1 MKRSKTRRKNL
12 GFGFTEEVAKVTLE
26 NGHFKKLK
34 TADWI
39 DQLLPNFNPG
49 QRFESESSTWTVTLF
64 IGISLILFSIVF
76 FRLFH
81 LQVVQGKQNREL
93 ADGNRIRVK
102 LIHAPRGVIFDRNG
116 KILAS
121 NAPGFR
127 LLDSKTQK
135 PKLITREESLE
146 LEVKNDPSVAGL
158 EVDNIRTY
166 PMGEKTAHLVGY
178 VGEVS
183 QEELSDPKFR
193 GAKSGDWIGKTGI
206 EAQYDTILRG
216 TDGGEIIEVDSKDNK
231 LRTLRRVAPIAGEN
245 IYLTIDNDL
254 QKVAYDS
261 MQSQLAKTGS
271 CCAGA
276 IAQDPRSGQILALVS
291 LPSFDPNLFTYSS
304 NDSALENIL
313 TRSDSPILNRA
324 IAGTYPPGSTYKII
338 SSIAALSSGKVTPQT
353 IVEDS
358 GVTYLGP
365 FKFSNWYFSEYG
377 KTEGS
382 VDLVKAIRRSNDTYF
397 YRIGQM
403 IGENALIDWSK
414 KLYLGRRLGIDLPG
428 EAKGLVPDHAW
439 KDDNI
444 GEPWYPGDTLHMA
457 IGQGFLLTTPL
468 QILGITSFIATDGVM
483 YKPQLVLKIT
493 DGDKETGKFSPEIL
507 ISNLVP
513 SEHLA
518 YIKEGLEE
526 VTKEGG
532 TAWPFFSFPV
542 STAGKTGTAEFGHPQ
557 NKTHAWYTSY
567 APADDPKIAMVV
579 LVEAGG
585 EGSSIAGPIIK
596 DAYRWFL
603 SPDKNHLL
611 QDIYQVS
618 TASARQQG
626 E

>member
-1 MKRSKTRRKNL
+1 MNRFKRRKNL
-12 GFGFTEEVAKVTLE
+12 GLGFTEEITKVTLE
-26 NGHFKKLK
+26 NGHFKRVK
-34 TADWI
+34 TADWT
-39 DQLLPNFNPG
+39 DQLLPNFDPG
-49 QRFESESSTWTVTLF
+49 QRFESENNTWGVTLF
-64 IGISLILFSIVF
+64 IGVSLLLFSIVF

-81 LQVVQGKQNREL
+81 LQVVEGKQNREL

-116 KILAS
+116 KILAA

-127 LLDSKTQK
+127 LFDPKTQK
-135 PKLITREESLE
+135 SRLITREEALE
-146 LEVKNDPSVAGL
+146 LEVKNDQSLEGL

-166 PMGEKTAHLVGY
+166 PLGEKTAHLVGY

-183 QEELSDPKFR
+183 QEELTDPKFQ
-193 GAKSGDWIGKTGI
+193 GAKSGDWVGKSGI
-206 EAQYDTILRG
+206 ETQYEMVLRG
-216 TDGGEIIEVDSKDNK
+216 VDGGEVIEVDSKGNK
-231 LRTLRRVAPIAGEN
+231 LRTLRRVTPLAGKN
-245 IYLTIDNDL
+245 IYLTIDSDL

-261 MQSQLAKTGS
+261 IQSQLSKTGS
-271 CCAGA
+271 CCASA
-276 IAQDPRSGQILALVS
+276 IAQDPRSGQVLALVS

-313 TRSDSPILNRA
+313 TRSDSPVLNRT
-324 IAGTYPPGSTYKII
+324 ITGTYPPGSTYKIV

-353 IVEDS
+353 IIEDS

-382 VDLVKAIRRSNDTYF
+382 VDLVKAIKRSNDTYF
-397 YRIGQM
+397 YKIGQI
-403 IGENALIDWSK
+403 IGEDALIDWSK
-414 KLYLGRRLGIDLPG
+414 KLYLGQKLGIDLPG
-428 EAKGLVPDHAW
+428 EANGLVPDHGW
-439 KDDNI
+439 KNENM

-468 QILGITSFIATDGVM
+468 QILGITSFIATDGIM

-493 DGDKETGKFSPEIL
+493 DGDKEVSRFNPEIL

-513 SEHLA
+513 PERLD
-518 YIKEGLEE
+518 YIRKGLEE

-532 TAWPFFSFPV
+532 TAWPFFSFPIP
-542 STAGKTGTAEFGHPQ
+542 TAGKTGTAEFGHPQ

-579 LVEAGG
+579 LIEAGG
-585 EGSSIAGPIIK
+585 EGSSVASPIVK

-611 QDIYQVS
+611 QDVYEVS
-618 TASARQQG
+618 TASARQLG